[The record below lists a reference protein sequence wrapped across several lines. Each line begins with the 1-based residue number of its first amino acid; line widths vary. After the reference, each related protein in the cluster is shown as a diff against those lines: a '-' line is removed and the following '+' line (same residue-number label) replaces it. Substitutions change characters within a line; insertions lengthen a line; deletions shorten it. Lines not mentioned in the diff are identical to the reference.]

1 MSRRWVTLAGVVLRD
16 GAPAG
21 RVYVTVA
28 DRAGNFTGERR
39 TADGGDGGFSFELA
53 PGRWRLQALA
63 AGGLHASAE
72 VELAPGERRLVTLE
86 LESGAGE
93 GPGSGASAGG
103 PQSAPI
109 DVT

>member
-21 RVYVTVA
+21 RAYVTVS

-63 AGGLHASAE
+63 AGGLRASAE
-72 VELAPGERRLVTLE
+72 VELAPGERRVVTLE
-86 LESGAGE
+86 LQSGAAE
-93 GPGSGASAGG
+93 GGTRRARSARPRG
-103 PQSAPI
+103 
-109 DVT
+109 